1 MTDLIRALRY
11 PWQGRRL
18 LPLALWQLIPIV
30 GQIILVGYGQAIVR
44 TIYRQQ
50 SGLPKFKLRQSLIDG
65 LRLVAVGLIY
75 CFPIILMVLLT
86 FSTSDA
92 AETTGGISP
101 IFFTVVMLI
110 YLRIRGEIIKR
121 QPALTSV
128 VSIVNRVLTAVFVVF
143 IMVRLY
149 GLFTSLRTGLQFSA
163 IQTGGNL
170 TMLFVALLLLAVV
183 VVALLVSGARFAV
196 LGSSLLKPTT
206 TLQLMAVNRG
216 LSLRLIV
223 TVWLLAAGTLLA
235 TVVGAVFMLLP
246 GLLLL
251 AAGNASIW
259 FLVAQYVIKIEPTL
273 SHGDKLFC

>member
-1 MTDLIRALRY
+1 MTELIRALRY

-30 GQIILVGYGQAIVR
+30 GQIILVGYGQAIVCA
-44 TIYRQQ
+44 IYRQQ
-50 SGLPKFKLRQSLIDG
+50 SDLPRLRLRQSLVDG
-65 LRLVAVGLIY
+65 LRLVAVGFVY

-86 FSTSDA
+86 FSTRDA

-101 IFFTVVMLI
+101 IFLTAVMLI
-110 YLRIRGEIIKR
+110 YLRTSGELVKR
-121 QPALTSV
+121 QPTLKSV
-128 VSIVNRVLTAVFVVF
+128 ISIVNRALTAVFIVF
-143 IMVRLY
+143 VMVRLY

-163 IQTGGNL
+163 IQTGDNL

-183 VVALLVSGARFAV
+183 VVALLVSGARFV
-196 LGSSLLKPTT
+196 VSGSSLLKPTT
-206 TLQLMAVNRG
+206 TLQLMAVHRG

-223 TVWLLAAGTLLA
+223 TVWLLAVGTLLA

-251 AAGNASIW
+251 TAGNASIW
-259 FLVAQYVIKIEPTL
+259 YLVAQYVIQIERPIAW
-273 SHGDKLFC
+273 